1 MTLSVKIEW
10 FKSVESVEF
19 ELGDLTV
26 LLGPPAA
33 GKSDILDAL
42 GVAGYQHRFRLLD
55 REYGNNAANLE
66 PPALIARFNETS
78 QLFRYSDISR
88 SVRVKISGDIALS

>member
-1 MTLSVKIEW
+1 VVFLTLSVEIEW

-33 GKSDILDAL
+33 GKSNILDVL
-42 GVAGYQHRFRLLD
+42 GVAG
-55 REYGNNAANLE
+55 
-66 PPALIARFNETS
+66 
-78 QLFRYSDISR
+78 
-88 SVRVKISGDIALS
+88 